1 MGWYFWTFYL
11 VRMRPSLLLSCLLS
25 VLLPHVLPAQGP
37 RWENALLER
46 AIEPRIIL
54 GGGLVF
60 QAPQAVSGP
69 LKTAMGGPGYGFEL
83 NSGVSFTVR
92 DRWGWDLLG
101 GYARHSTLYWIRD
114 TSCWA
119 ITVPAFRAEAR
130 LWHAIPMELFESGTL
145 KAGIAL
151 GMDHQP
157 SGAQDR
163 NDGTI
168 GVRSRW
174 ESLSNSYLA
183 FEMGWWQ
190 EHDWD
195 RSELAFRYVRHL
207 PRDPAYTAVVYQ
219 DTATRTYTA
228 TQDHIVFVYRYHFG
242 LSRRPYRGSP
252 LRTTEL
258 WRPADTLLTVATRR
272 AMARLQLWDDAE
284 YDGDTVSV
292 ILNGMVVLDH
302 YELTPRRTT
311 VKLPLNSG
319 ANTVVVVAHNE
330 GSVPPNT
337 ARAVLR
343 AGKRRT
349 HLLLKTNVQRNTAL
363 LLERY

>member
-1 MGWYFWTFYL
+1 
-11 VRMRPSLLLSCLLS
+11 MRPSLLLFCLLPL
-25 VLLPHVLPAQGP
+25 LLPGMLPAQAP
-37 RWENALLER
+37 RWENAVLER
-46 AIEPRIIL
+46 TIEPRLIV

-60 QAPQAVSGP
+60 QAPRAVSGP
-69 LKTAMGGPGYGFEL
+69 LKTAVGGPGYGFEL
-83 NSGVSFTVR
+83 NTGVSFTVR
-92 DRWGWDLLG
+92 DRWGCDLLG
-101 GYARHSTLYWIRD
+101 GYARHSTLYWIQD

-130 LWHAIPMELFESGTL
+130 LWRSIPMGLFESGSL

-151 GMDHQP
+151 GMDRQP
-157 SGAQDR
+157 AGEQDR
-163 NDGTI
+163 NEGSI

-174 ESLSNSYLA
+174 ESLSHSYLA
-183 FEMGWWQ
+183 LEMGWWQ

-219 DTATRTYTA
+219 DTETHTYTA
-228 TQDHIVFVYRYHFG
+228 TQDHIGFVYRYHIG

-252 LRTTEL
+252 LRTTEH
-258 WRPADTLLTVATRR
+258 WRPADTLLTIATRS

-292 ILNGMVVLDH
+292 ILNGLVVLDH
-302 YELTPRRTT
+302 HELSHKRIT
-311 VKLPLNSG
+311 VKLPLRDG
-319 ANTVVVVAHNE
+319 RNTVVVVAHNE
-330 GSVPPNT
+330 GRVPPNT

-363 LLERY
+363 RLDLR